1 MAVWLVHARTILWI
15 VMLHIQVIQLDVRFE
30 DKGLQK
36 AAVRPSAEQSAAAVP
51 TWFCKKWELADD
63 PGGER
68 GEEKGNGEDS

>member
-36 AAVRPSAEQSAAAVP
+36 SCCEAERRTIRGSSANLVLQEA
-51 TWFCKKWELADD
+51 
-63 PGGER
+63 GIGR
-68 GEEKGNGEDS
+68 